1 MFCPSRVQVH
11 LLLLPDDGFGFLL
24 SSSSSGLDSSSSNSR
39 GDTIRSVE
47 FVGVGARKRDLDK
60 VKYIEW
66 YAEPQIEGYVADG
79 WATETIMWMVV
90 EWLAAWL
97 LTIIHRGLRRGPDK
111 LEGRDRELN

>member
-24 SSSSSGLDSSSSNSR
+24 SSSSGLDSSSSNSR

-66 YAEPQIEGYVADG
+66 YAEPQIEGYVAG
-79 WATETIMWMVV
+79 HNV
-90 EWLAAWL
+90 AAWL